1 MDQITL
7 QNEYTRIKRKLF
19 DTYFAFLNEK
29 QREAVYT
36 TEGPLLILA
45 GAGSGKT
52 TVLVNRLA
60 YIVRYGNAYKSD
72 YVPGGTDERT
82 LDEMKAAISLP
93 RDELGAFLCRFAVFP
108 PPAWSVMAITFTN
121 KAANEIKDRVGKIFG
136 DDSSE
141 ANEIWTGTF
150 HSVCMRLLRKYTA
163 ESGYLPGF
171 GVCDADDSKKVCKE
185 CLKDLNID
193 EKQLPIK
200 TVLNK
205 IGRAKDQLMSP
216 EDFKADAGQ
225 DIKLR
230 QIAEVYEVYQR
241 RLKEANL
248 LDFDDIIMQTVLLLQ
263 NNEAVRNALQTRFR
277 YVSVD
282 EYQDTNKAQ
291 LVLTLL
297 LSGKYNNIMVVGDDD
312 QSIYKFRGA
321 TIENILSFDKKIKD
335 TAVIKLEENYR
346 STKTILDAANAVIAH
361 NTERHGKNLWTS
373 GDRGEPISITK
384 LSNQTT
390 EARFIADK
398 IEENMRS
405 GCDFKSFAVLY
416 RTNAQS
422 RSLEQTFAKSGI
434 PYRLL
439 GGLRFFDR
447 QEVKDVLAYLCV
459 VNNPSDDVHLG
470 RIINVPRRGI
480 GDKSIGAARTIA
492 LAEGTPLLQVM
503 RRAGQYKAIPA
514 GAAAAMSLLAELF
527 DKYRAKADEVGISEL
542 IRFIAEDS
550 GYLQMLVQTGEEGKE
565 RIENIEELVSTAAQ
579 YEQDADVPSLSGFLE
594 DVALVSDVDKYDE
607 TANAVVLM
615 TIHSAK
621 GLEFPIV
628 FLPGMEEGIF
638 PGYQTMY
645 DPEEVEEERRLAY
658 VALTRAKKQIYITHV
673 HDRMLNGSTQMNRP
687 SRFLDEIPSELTDV
701 DDRSGFFSSRGSAGW
716 DEDDDPFAAYAKA
729 ATINNAKTTVP
740 QQRPYSAA
748 PSRPA
753 PTISFGVKPAP
764 IRRATQEFN
773 AGDRVHHNTF
783 GDGTVLTTRP
793 MGGDVLY
800 EIAFDSVGTKKLM
813 ATYVK
818 LTKI

>member
-1 MDQITL
+1 MDLPEIEKTYTL
-7 QNEYTRIKRKLF
+7 LKRRLF
-19 DTYFAFLNEK
+19 DTYFAFLNDD
-29 QREAVYT
+29 QRSAVYT

-60 YIVRYGNAYKSD
+60 YIIRYGNAYKSD
-72 YVPGGTDERT
+72 YVPGGTDEET
-82 LDEMKAAISLP
+82 LREMKAAFTLP
-93 RDELGAFLCRFAVFP
+93 REELGKFLCRFAVFP

-121 KAANEIKDRVGKIFG
+121 KAAGEIKDRVGKIFG
-136 DDSSE
+136 EDSAE

-150 HSVCMRLLRKYTA
+150 HSVCMRILRKYTA

-171 GVCDADDSKKVCKE
+171 GVCDADDSKKLCKE
-185 CLKDLNID
+185 CLKELNID
-193 EKQLPIK
+193 EKQLPVK
-200 TVLNK
+200 TILNK
-205 IGRAKDQLMSP
+205 IGRAKDELLSP
-216 EDFKADAGQ
+216 ADFKAEAGQ

-230 QIAEVYEVYQR
+230 QIAQVYEIYQK
-241 RLKEANL
+241 RLGDANL

-263 NNEAVRNALQTRFR
+263 NNETVRNQLQTRFR

-282 EYQDTNKAQ
+282 EFQDTNKAQ
-291 LVLTLL
+291 LMLTLL

-321 TIENILSFDKKIKD
+321 TIENILNFDKMLKAKI
-335 TAVIKLEENYR
+335 IKLEENYR
-346 STKTILDAANAVIAH
+346 STKTILDAANAVIAN
-361 NTERHGKNLWTS
+361 NTERHGKTLRTRG
-373 GDRGEPISITK
+373 GDGDPISVTK

-390 EARFIADK
+390 EARFIAEK
-398 IEENMRS
+398 IEQLMRS
-405 GCDFKSFAVLY
+405 GYDFKSFAVLY

-422 RSLEQTFAKSGI
+422 RSIEQTFAKSGI

-439 GGLRFFDR
+439 GGLRFFER
-447 QEVKDVLAYLCV
+447 QEVKDILAYLCV
-459 VNNPSDDVHLG
+459 VNNPSDDVHLS

-480 GDKSIGAARTIA
+480 GDKSIAAAHTIA
-492 LAEGTPLLQVM
+492 LAGGAPLLQVM
-503 RRAGQYKAIPA
+503 RRAGQYKAIPS
-514 GAAAAMSLLAELF
+514 GAAAAMSALTELF

-542 IRFIAEDS
+542 IRFIIEDS
-550 GYLQMLVQTGEEGKE
+550 GYLKLLEQAGEEGKE
-565 RIENIEELVSTAAQ
+565 RVENLEELVSTAAQ
-579 YEQDADVPSLSGFLE
+579 YEEDADIPTLSGFLE

-645 DPEEVEEERRLAY
+645 DPGEIEEERRLAY

-701 DDRSGFFSSRGSAGW
+701 DDRSGYFSSRGSAAW
-716 DEDDDPFAAYAKA
+716 DEDDDPFVTYAKA
-729 ATINNAKTTVP
+729 ATINKSAPQKTD
-740 QQRPYSAA
+740 PYA
-748 PSRPA
+748 SRPS
-753 PTISFGVKPAP
+753 PTVSFGVKPAP

-793 MGGDVLY
+793 MGGDILY
-800 EIAFDSVGTKKLM
+800 EIAFDTVGTKKLM